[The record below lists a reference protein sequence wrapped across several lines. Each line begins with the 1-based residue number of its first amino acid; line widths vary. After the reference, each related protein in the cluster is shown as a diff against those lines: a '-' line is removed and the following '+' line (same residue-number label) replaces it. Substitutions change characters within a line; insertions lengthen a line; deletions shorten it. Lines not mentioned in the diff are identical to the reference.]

1 MLRQARRAAHWALEK
16 LGDVKM
22 EDVGVPRSRVP
33 DMLRA
38 IEAIAAKH
46 DVRIGTFGHAGDG
59 NLHPDLVLERGD
71 PRGEVVTKAVQAD
84 LYRAALDL
92 GGTVTGEHGIGS
104 ARREWLEEQRGADAV
119 RVMRAIKTRARPA
132 GPAQP
137 REGAA
142 LALAH
147 PFPRATHPPARSLR
161 MTGRATTEE
170 SRRRRGDPIGRGPWR
185 SPVAT
190 PEKEGSHPPC
200 LPRKLAAFGT
210 AVVALTI
217 GVAPILT
224 NAADHLDAPALGGA
238 TANGQIAPHSE
249 HGDRDIN
256 DVYVFRAPDNAN
268 RTVIAMTVNPA
279 INLFGGNFGTNV
291 RYIVNVDKNGDNK
304 ADLAYVARFGRVDRD
319 ERRQEPGAGLPD
331 HEVHRVRTPG
341 RSSDGTTV
349 AWGESNGGNAKTRY
363 SLRAW
368 AGVRSDPFFFD
379 LTGFIGTTT
388 KLKTG
393 TAVGGDALGN
403 HPTDFFANLNTNAI
417 VLSIPN
423 SQLPDTIGV
432 WATTQYRQR
441 RPLARG

>member
-1 MLRQARRAAHWALEK
+1 M
-16 LGDVKM
+16 
-22 EDVGVPRSRVP
+22 S
-33 DMLRA
+33 
-38 IEAIAAKH
+38 
-46 DVRIGTFGHAGDG
+46 
-59 NLHPDLVLERGD
+59 
-71 PRGEVVTKAVQAD
+71 
-84 LYRAALDL
+84 
-92 GGTVTGEHGIGS
+92 S
-104 ARREWLEEQRGADAV
+104 
-119 RVMRAIKTRARPA
+119 
-132 GPAQP
+132 
-137 REGAA
+137 
-142 LALAH
+142 
-147 PFPRATHPPARSLR
+147 
-161 MTGRATTEE
+161 
-170 SRRRRGDPIGRGPWR
+170 
-185 SPVAT
+185 
-190 PEKEGSHPPC
+190 
-200 LPRKLAAFGT
+200 RKLAAFGT

-279 INLFGGNFGTNV
+279 INLFGGNFGTSV
-291 RYIVNVDKNGDNK
+291 RYILNVDKNGDNK

-319 ERRQEPGAGLPD
+319 SDAKNPEQDYRIVKYTGSNA
-331 HEVHRVRTPG
+331 
-341 RSSDGTTV
+341 RSFENGTTV

-432 WATTQYRQR
+432 WATTQYRSDGRWHAGDQMG
-441 RPLARG
+441 RPAINTVFNPVADKDLFNRTAPSRQATAYDGKFRKNVIDGLKFFSSLDSEGAYSNAQAAALAGVLIPDVLVYSRSSKLPAPLNGRALADDVIDVELNVTTGGDPLGLFSDRDANGAVPSDGVGPHTDYLSSFPYLGKPH

>member
-1 MLRQARRAAHWALEK
+1 M
-16 LGDVKM
+16 
-22 EDVGVPRSRVP
+22 S
-33 DMLRA
+33 
-38 IEAIAAKH
+38 
-46 DVRIGTFGHAGDG
+46 
-59 NLHPDLVLERGD
+59 
-71 PRGEVVTKAVQAD
+71 
-84 LYRAALDL
+84 
-92 GGTVTGEHGIGS
+92 S
-104 ARREWLEEQRGADAV
+104 
-119 RVMRAIKTRARPA
+119 
-132 GPAQP
+132 
-137 REGAA
+137 
-142 LALAH
+142 
-147 PFPRATHPPARSLR
+147 
-161 MTGRATTEE
+161 
-170 SRRRRGDPIGRGPWR
+170 
-185 SPVAT
+185 
-190 PEKEGSHPPC
+190 
-200 LPRKLAAFGT
+200 RKLAAFGT

-279 INLFGGNFGTNV
+279 INLFGGHFGTNV
-291 RYIVNVDKNGDNK
+291 RYIFNVDKNGDNK
-304 ADLAYVARFGRVDRD
+304 ADLAYVARFGSV
-319 ERRQEPGAGLPD
+319 ERGSSAMKPEQDYRIVKYTGSNA
-331 HEVHRVRTPG
+331 
-341 RSSDGTTV
+341 RSFERGTTV

-388 KLKTG
+388 KLTTG

-403 HPTDFFANLNTNAI
+403 NPTDFFANLNTNAI

-432 WATTQYRQR
+432 WATTQYRSDGRWRSGDQMG
-441 RPLARG
+441 RPAINTVFNPVADKDLFNRTPPSRQATAYDGKFRKNVIKGLKFFSSLDSEGAYSNAQAAALAGVLIPDVLVYSRSSKLPAPLNGRALADDVIDVELNVTTGGDPLGLFSDRDATGAVPSDGVGPHTDYLAHFPYLGKPH

>member
-1 MLRQARRAAHWALEK
+1 M
-16 LGDVKM
+16 
-22 EDVGVPRSRVP
+22 S
-33 DMLRA
+33 
-38 IEAIAAKH
+38 
-46 DVRIGTFGHAGDG
+46 
-59 NLHPDLVLERGD
+59 
-71 PRGEVVTKAVQAD
+71 
-84 LYRAALDL
+84 
-92 GGTVTGEHGIGS
+92 
-104 ARREWLEEQRGADAV
+104 
-119 RVMRAIKTRARPA
+119 
-132 GPAQP
+132 
-137 REGAA
+137 
-142 LALAH
+142 
-147 PFPRATHPPARSLR
+147 
-161 MTGRATTEE
+161 
-170 SRRRRGDPIGRGPWR
+170 
-185 SPVAT
+185 
-190 PEKEGSHPPC
+190 
-200 LPRKLAAFGT
+200 PRKLAAFGT

-291 RYIVNVDKNGDNK
+291 RYIVNIDKNGDNK

-319 ERRQEPGAGLPD
+319 SSATKPEQDYRIVKYTGSNA
-331 HEVHRVRTPG
+331 
-341 RSSDGTTV
+341 RSFESGTTV
-349 AWGESNGGNAKTRY
+349 AWGESNAGNASTRN

-403 HPTDFFANLNTNAI
+403 DPTDFFANLNTNAI

-432 WATTQYRQR
+432 WATTQYRSDGRWRSGDQMG
-441 RPLARG
+441 RPAINTVFNPVADKDLFNRTPPSRQATAYDGKFRKNVIDGLKFFSSLDSEGAYSNAQAAALAGVLIPDVLVYSRSSKLPAPLNGRALADDVIDVELNVTTGGDPLGLFSDRDATGAVPSDGVGPHTDYLAHFPYLGKPH

>member
-1 MLRQARRAAHWALEK
+1 M
-16 LGDVKM
+16 
-22 EDVGVPRSRVP
+22 S
-33 DMLRA
+33 
-38 IEAIAAKH
+38 
-46 DVRIGTFGHAGDG
+46 
-59 NLHPDLVLERGD
+59 
-71 PRGEVVTKAVQAD
+71 
-84 LYRAALDL
+84 
-92 GGTVTGEHGIGS
+92 S
-104 ARREWLEEQRGADAV
+104 
-119 RVMRAIKTRARPA
+119 
-132 GPAQP
+132 
-137 REGAA
+137 
-142 LALAH
+142 
-147 PFPRATHPPARSLR
+147 
-161 MTGRATTEE
+161 
-170 SRRRRGDPIGRGPWR
+170 
-185 SPVAT
+185 
-190 PEKEGSHPPC
+190 
-200 LPRKLAAFGT
+200 RKLAAFGT

-291 RYIVNVDKNGDNK
+291 RYIFNVDKNGDNK

-319 ERRQEPGAGLPD
+319 SGVKNPEQDYRIVKYTGSNARSFER
-331 HEVHRVRTPG
+331 
-341 RSSDGTTV
+341 GTTV

-388 KLKTG
+388 KLRTG

-403 HPTDFFANLNTNAI
+403 NPTDFFANLNTNAI
-417 VLSIPN
+417 VLSIPS

-432 WATTQYRQR
+432 WATTQYRSDGRWRAGDQMG
-441 RPLARG
+441 RPAINTVFNPVADKDLFNRTAPSRQATAYDGKFRKNVIDGLKFFSSLDSEGAYSNAQAAALAGVLIPDVLVYSRSSKLPAPLNGRALADDVIDVELNVTTGGDPLGLFSDRDAKGAVPSDGVGPHTDYLSSFPYLGKPH